1 MIPGKCH
8 GFVEIWFTFPGKIF
22 KQLLKKKH
30 VELFVSQ
37 KKYLYICFMIITEQ
51 IILSVVLIA
60 GNIDFSTFVSE

>member
-22 KQLLKKKH
+22 KQLLKKKTCRIIC
-30 VELFVSQ
+30 FA

-51 IILSVVLIA
+51 IILSVILIA

>member
-1 MIPGKCH
+1 MIPGKCLR
-8 GFVEIWFTFPGKIF
+8 FAAKWFTFPGKIF
-22 KQLLKKKH
+22 KQILKKTYKIIC
-30 VELFVSQ
+30 FA